1 MKEGPFPHNEGPKGD
16 KMSNTV
22 KPSHEEE
29 EYFAKVEME
38 KRQALA
44 EKVKAEMAEQDLD
57 KLKELHWKHCANC
70 GFEMH
75 PVVFKGVTVDKCP
88 HCGAIFLEPGE
99 LEQLAG
105 KEGGFISAVLSIFR
119 TEGLKP

>member
-1 MKEGPFPHNEGPKGD
+1 
-16 KMSNTV
+16 MSGTK

-29 EYFAKVEME
+29 EYFARVEIE

-44 EKVKAEMAEQDLD
+44 EKVKAEMEAEDLE
-57 KLKELHWKHCANC
+57 KLKKLHWKRCANC
-70 GFEMH
+70 GFQMH

-88 HCGAIFLEPGE
+88 HCNAIFLESGE

-105 KEGGFISAVLSIFR
+105 KEGKFIGAVLSLFK
-119 TEGLKP
+119 T

>member
-1 MKEGPFPHNEGPKGD
+1 
-16 KMSNTV
+16 MSQTV

-38 KRQALA
+38 KKRDLA
-44 EKVKAEMAEQDLD
+44 EKVKADMAAEELE
-57 KLKELHWKHCANC
+57 KLKKLHWKHCANC

-75 PVVFKGVTVDKCP
+75 PVVFKGITVDKCP
-88 HCGAIFLEPGE
+88 HCAGIFLDPGE

-105 KEGGFISAVLSIFR
+105 KEGGFVSAVLSIFK
-119 TEGLKP
+119 T